1 MQRFCVG
8 EEFPIKI
15 KDGISA
21 SFRGSRMDHL
31 IGLNRISKKEVES
44 FNSGEIKIYLS
55 KVNDV
60 IFLLTEIE
68 GVLAVSDAP
77 LLLDIIDEDYSPIP
91 KGDMS
96 YLLNIFL
103 VDTSDNMLKGMRV
116 IGLSND
122 LSHKLSIIV
131 DGMMDK
137 NLDLD
142 EYAKT
147 SKYVQSK
154 MSSEGMADMAF
165 GNYTSKPN
173 Y

>member
-21 SFRGSRMDHL
+21 SFRSYRIDHL
-31 IGLNRISKKEVES
+31 IGLKHISKNEAES
-44 FNSGEIKIYLS
+44 FNSGEIKVYLS

-103 VDTSDNMLKGMRV
+103 VDTSDNILKGMRV

-122 LSHKLSIIV
+122 LSNKLSIIV
-131 DGMMDK
+131 DKMIDK
-137 NLDLD
+137 NFDLD
-142 EYAKT
+142 QYAKT

-154 MSSEGMADMAF
+154 MSSEAIADIAF
-165 GNYTSKPN
+165 GSYTSKPN